1 MTSNLKI
8 DDFELLKLIGKGS
21 FSNVYKVKL
30 KGTSYIYALKKVSI
44 DDISNKEKAFNEI
57 KLISK
62 IKNEYVISFIDS
74 FLDNNNNILYI
85 LMEYAPYG
93 DLEKLIKEQ
102 KTKNKYYITYNMLI
116 TDNSKTQNNKISE
129 AYIKIEELFNSL
141 SAK

>member
-93 DLEKLIKEQ
+93 DLEKMIKEQ
-102 KTKNKYYITYNMLI
+102 KTKNKYFEEKYILNIFEQIIYGLI
-116 TDNSKTQNNKISE
+116 AIH
-129 AYIKIEELFNSL
+129 
-141 SAK
+141 